1 MYLFQR
7 LQYPKSLVTQ
17 ITKSEFSTTSVLLS
31 KKSQLRKPNI
41 STLTKHLKPDGLT
54 GKQRRDILREKLK
67 TNKPKSNCSPYVPVK
82 RRLQPI
88 ASTTSDMILPTENI
102 KELSTFL
109 SNQTFTDLGLQPKI
123 LEAVTTYLTQQ
134 QHISSKIK
142 NTTKTETE
150 TETTME
156 NNIKPTEIQA
166 LSIPNLINTTTKHH
180 HFLIAAETGSGK
192 TLAYLLPVIQQLMID
207 EQKHHIKRRLD
218 HPRSIIL
225 VPTREL
231 VQQVTKTCKSLSHI
245 AKFRCIGI
253 DRLSTTKLS
262 QQLATGPVDMII
274 STPTTMQTL
283 IKKHVISLADTK
295 YMIMDEADSLF
306 DAGWG
311 DECKSLIHTIQKV
324 NSTQQEKQQQNKKL
338 NKNDKINH
346 QQEKIIIVSATLPK
360 SVQSTLNQLFP
371 TLLKITTPSLHKS
384 LPNLKQSFVDLQRF
398 KGNRQ
403 LALLEILKKNMVKD
417 EKILIFCNTKKS
429 VELLQHWLQSK
440 NVPALALYKDAL
452 INREETLHR
461 FSQNNNNNNNNNNEQ
476 DQHDDNDIDDDEGK
490 GKGKGKGMDNLL
502 ISTDIASRG
511 IDTTFVDHVILYDFP
526 TSVVDYLHRVGRT
539 ARAGQVG
546 KSTSLIGRKDRMMA
560 DRIKRSIREGTIMT

>member
-7 LQYPKSLVTQ
+7 LYYSKSLVTQ
-17 ITKSEFSTTSVLLS
+17 ITKSEFSTTSALLS
-31 KKSQLRKPNI
+31 KRSQLRKPNI

-54 GKQRRDILREKLK
+54 GKQRRDVLREKLK
-67 TNKPKSNCSPYVPVK
+67 TNKPKSNRSPYVPVK

-109 SNQTFTDLGLQPKI
+109 SNQTFSDLGLQPKI
-123 LEAVTTYLTQQ
+123 LEAVTAYLTQQ

-142 NTTKTETE
+142 NTTTTE
-150 TETTME
+150 TETTIE

-166 LSIPNLINTTTKHH
+166 LSIPNLINSTTKYQ

-207 EQKHHIKRRLD
+207 EQKHQIKRRLD

-231 VQQVTKTCKSLSHI
+231 VQQVTKTCKSLSHV

-338 NKNDKINH
+338 NKNNKTNH

-452 INREETLHR
+452 INREETLQR
-461 FSQNNNNNNNNNNEQ
+461 FSQKNNTNE
-476 DQHDDNDIDDDEGK
+476 DLHDDDDDDDER
-490 GKGKGKGMDNLL
+490 KGKGMDNLL